1 MDWNQQVF
9 ELIDMRS
16 FSNLWYWIALAV
28 LWSTSSHWV
37 LGVPYDMIR
46 RARRTGGEAAEDV
59 ADLLRINARRYLYI
73 ARVSGLWITGF
84 AGFLLSTLAIIG
96 FHYGNEFSQAVFLL
110 FAPMTLVGL
119 WSIRTAR
126 IYERGGHRAEALY
139 RLLTWH
145 RLGVQLLGIVSIF
158 VTAMWGM
165 WQNMSIGALGG

>member
-1 MDWNQQVF
+1 VNWNQQVF

-37 LGVPYDMIR
+37 LGVPFDLIQ
-46 RARRTGGEAAEDV
+46 RARRRGGEAAEDV
-59 ADLLRINARRYLYI
+59 ARLVGINARRYLYI

-84 AGFLLSTLAIIG
+84 AGFALTLLFILG
-96 FHYGNEFSQAVFLL
+96 FFYRNEFCQAVFLL
-110 FAPMTLVGL
+110 VAPLTLVGL
-119 WSIRTAR
+119 WSVRTAHAF
-126 IYERGGHRAEALY
+126 EQRGPEGEALY
-139 RLLTWH
+139 RLLKWH
-145 RLGVQLLGIVSIF
+145 RTGVQLVGIVSIF